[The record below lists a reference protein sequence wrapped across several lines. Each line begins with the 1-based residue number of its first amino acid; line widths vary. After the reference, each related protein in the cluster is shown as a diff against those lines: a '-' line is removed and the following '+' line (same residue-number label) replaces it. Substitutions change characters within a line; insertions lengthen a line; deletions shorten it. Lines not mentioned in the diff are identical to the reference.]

1 MFDNPT
7 YSNSRTVKIIATNHQ
22 VSQWLTIQVGTTKK
36 CLTRAAQSRPS
47 ALLRDTADKSP
58 NKHLSPPQDE
68 DPQTSKE
75 DASTLPKHSIS
86 VPTQDTGIPQS
97 EK

>member
-7 YSNSRTVKIIATNHQ
+7 YSNSQTVKVIATNHQ
-22 VSQWLTIQVGTTKK
+22 VSQWLTIQVGTTRK
-36 CLTRAAQSRPS
+36 CLTRAAQSRPF
-47 ALLRDTADKSP
+47 ALLKDMADKSP
-58 NKHLSPPQDE
+58 NKLLFLPHDE
-68 DPQTSKE
+68 DLQTLKG

-86 VPTQDTGIPQS
+86 APTQDTETPQS